1 MDNEFWEDD
10 WFIALMADDCG
21 LGGSHECACQDFTR
35 KSRPGGNGED

>member
-10 WFIALMADDCG
+10 WFIALMADGCG
-21 LGGSHECACQDFTR
+21 LRGSHECACQDFTK